1 MTNITPQ
8 IRLLDGRPVTSSREL
23 AVFFHKQH
31 QHVTQKVEKVDC
43 SEEFL
48 TSNFS
53 LVNYNHRGN
62 SYKEYLITR
71 DGFTFL
77 AMGFTGKKAA
87 QFKEMYIKSFNDMEA
102 QLQKQQLQ
110 QESQLTGLAALT
122 ERDKQNLK
130 QAVGVFVDCLASKRP
145 IFEIRALIQ
154 YISNSANEFNWD
166 QAINEYLPFGLDR
179 VIGLLA
185 DNESAVVEFDAGHRG
200 FEVRKVNAQQYSYI
214 EGCIEAKEKPQY
226 RPQLC

>member
-1 MTNITPQ
+1 MTDITPH

-31 QHVTQKVEKVDC
+31 QHVTQKVEKIDC

-87 QFKEMYIKSFNDMEA
+87 QFKEAYIKAFNDMEA
-102 QLQKQQLQ
+102 QLQNQKQD
-110 QESQLTGLAALT
+110 SQLTGLAALT

-130 QAVGVFVDCLASKRP
+130 QAVGVFVDCLSSKRP

-154 YISNSANEFNWD
+154 YISNSANQFNWD
-166 QAINEYLPFGLDR
+166 QAVSDCLPFGLDR
-179 VIGLLA
+179 VVGLLA
-185 DNESAVVEFDAGHRG
+185 GNEIVVVESDMGHKG
-200 FEVRKVNAQQYSYI
+200 IEVRKVNEQQYNYIAKSI
-214 EGCIEAKEKPQY
+214 EGEGTSQY
-226 RPQLC
+226 HSQLC